1 MAGAKETPRQQ
12 MINLMYL
19 VLTAL
24 LALQVS
30 SSIIDKFFFLAE
42 ALDESAS
49 RTEKATGLAVK
60 AFEEQAKKDGLDKEP
75 KHLKKVKAIQD
86 LRAKTAEAI
95 AYLNDVEKKVVE
107 KAGGKDPEKPNRPK
121 NVQAETEMETLMIGT
136 AGSKSGEGYN
146 LQKKMN
152 SFAADMTNIVKNVDK
167 EFDSFKLE
175 QLCVDFIGSTEG
187 DKKKDYAQRSFGQ
200 TPVAATIAVLS
211 HLKNEVRRYEAEAVK
226 KVGVNE
232 VPPSPDQYQGFI
244 SLESSVVAT
253 GQKIKGSMF
262 LAATSDKIPM
272 EASLNGSPLK
282 KNAQGIAEIEFS
294 AAGAG
299 KHTINGEIRTKV
311 KGKDTVFKFTQEYT
325 VVQPNIVVENPNIIA
340 LYEGCGNE
348 LKVSVPELGA
358 SYNPS
363 YSASG
368 GSVITSGSKND
379 IIIIPNDGAKECVLS
394 VSSGGS
400 RVGERKFGV
409 KAVPLARVAVMMG
422 GTEVDI
428 SQGISSRLAN
438 LSIIIKPDPNF
449 AQALPKEANY
459 RADGVSIALKSGGR
473 TVANVSGLGSL
484 GSLSAR
490 AKPGDLYSIKVTD
503 VKRTN
508 FRGSVL
514 PAKVANPIVNIPL
527 N

>member
-1 MAGAKETPRQQ
+1 MAGAKESPRQQ

-42 ALDESAS
+42 ALDESAARS
-49 RTEKATGLAVK
+49 EKATGLAVK

-86 LRAKTAEAI
+86 LRAKASEAI
-95 AYLNDVEKKVVE
+95 NYLNDVEKKVIT
-107 KAGGKDPEKPNRPK
+107 KAGGINPETKKPVD
-121 NVQAETEMETLMIGT
+121 VQGETKMEELMLG
-136 AGSKSGEGYN
+136 GSKNGEGYT
-146 LQKKMN
+146 LKKKMN
-152 SFAADMTNIVKNVDK
+152 DFANDMANIVQNVDA
-167 EFDSFKLE
+167 EFKSFKLDP
-175 QLCVDFIGSTEG
+175 LCIDFIGSTEV
-187 DKKKDYAQRSFGQ
+187 DKKKDYPQRSFGQ

-244 SLESSVVAT
+244 SLESSVVAN
-253 GQKIKGSMF
+253 GQHIKGSMF

-272 EASLNGSPLK
+272 EATLNGSPLK
-282 KNAQGIAEIEFS
+282 KNASGIAEIDIV

-299 KHTINGEIRTKV
+299 KHTLEGVIKTKV
-311 KGKDTVFKFTQEYT
+311 KGKDTTFSFKQEYT

-363 YSASG
+363 YGVSG
-368 GSVITSGSKND
+368 GSYVSGSTKND
-379 IIIIPNDGAKECVLS
+379 IIIIPNDGAREVTLS

-400 RVGERKFGV
+400 RVGDRKFGV
-409 KAVPLARVAVMMG
+409 KPVPLARVAVMMG
-422 GTEVDI
+422 GNEVSI
-428 SQGISSRLAN
+428 ENGISSRLSN
-438 LSIIIKPDPNF
+438 LSIIIKPDPGF
-449 AQALPKEANY
+449 ASALPKEANY
-459 RADGVSIALKSGGR
+459 RADNVSIILKSGGR
-473 TVANVSGLGSL
+473 TVANVNGLGGLGSL
-484 GSLSAR
+484 AAR
-490 AKPGDLYSIKVTD
+490 AKPGDQYVIKVTD

-514 PAKVANPIVNIPL
+514 PAKVANPITSVGL

>member
-42 ALDESAS
+42 ALDESAARS
-49 RTEKATGLAVK
+49 EKATGLAVK

-95 AYLNDVEKKVVE
+95 AYLNDVEKKVIA
-107 KAGGKDPEKPNRPK
+107 KAGGINPETKKPV
-121 NVQAETEMETLMIGT
+121 NVQGETEMETLMVGPS
-136 AGSKSGEGYN
+136 GSKSGEGYSI
-146 LQKKMN
+146 QKKMN
-152 SFAADMTNIVKNVDK
+152 SFASDMTNIVQGVDA
-167 EFDSFKLE
+167 EFKSFKLE
-175 QLCVDFIGSTEG
+175 PLCNDFIGSTEV
-187 DKKKDYAQRSFGQ
+187 DKKKDYANRSFGQ

-272 EASLNGSPLK
+272 EAFLNGSPLK
-282 KNAQGIAEIEFS
+282 KNAQGIAEIEFT
-294 AAGAG
+294 AGGSG
-299 KHTINGEIRTKV
+299 KNTIKGEIRTKV
-311 KGKDTVFKFTQEYT
+311 KGKDTVFNFTQEYT

-363 YSASG
+363 YGVSG
-368 GSVITSGSKND
+368 GSYVSGATKND
-379 IIIIPNDGAKECVLS
+379 IVIIPNDGAKECVLT

-400 RVGERKFGV
+400 RVGDRKFGV

-422 GTEVDI
+422 GVEVDI
-428 SQGISSRLAN
+428 SNGISSRLAN
-438 LSIIIKPDPNF
+438 LSIIIKPEPNF
-449 AQALPKEANY
+449 AQALPREANY

-473 TVANVSGLGSL
+473 TVQTVNGLGAL

-514 PAKVANPIVNIPL
+514 PAKVANPIVNVPL